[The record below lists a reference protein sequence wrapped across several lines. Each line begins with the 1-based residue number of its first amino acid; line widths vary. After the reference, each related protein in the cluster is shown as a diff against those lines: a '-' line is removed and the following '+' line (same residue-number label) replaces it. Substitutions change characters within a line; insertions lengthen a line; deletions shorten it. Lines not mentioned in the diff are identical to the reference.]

1 MEAFTYKGISAGK
14 YVEGEIEALNQDE
27 ASFKLKEQ
35 KIIITNLIKSAK
47 KKGAKKEKSK
57 SKGSS
62 LFGKKKVKV
71 EDILIFSKQFA
82 TMVKAGL
89 PILQTLAMLR
99 DQLEGPAIKEIVEDI
114 RKSLEGGVTL
124 SKCFEKYP
132 KQFDNVYINLI
143 RAGEA
148 SGKLDVFLLKIVDD
162 LEKKEKIKKKI
173 KSALMYPSI
182 MFTVAITVS
191 AFMLIKV
198 VPVFANMYDGMGI
211 ALPKPTAVIM
221 SMSNFLRGTGGL
233 IMLISLVGGYGA
245 FKYLTTKNEAIKYR
259 WHKQV
264 LKLPVFGDLILKSML
279 AQISLIMGNLSA
291 AGVNLLESIEIAK
304 SVSKNVV
311 VTEALENVK
320 KGVFSGDT
328 LTKLFLKEPLFP
340 PTFSQLISVGEQ
352 TGQLDEMFN
361 SVAVYYEAEFDQ
373 AVDNMSSLIEPIMI
387 VFMGLMIGGLMIA
400 MYSPIFNVGALIG

>member
-1 MEAFTYKGISAGK
+1 
-14 YVEGEIEALNQDE
+14 
-27 ASFKLKEQ
+27 
-35 KIIITNLIKSAK
+35 
-47 KKGAKKEKSK
+47 
-57 SKGSS
+57 
-62 LFGKKKVKV
+62 
-71 EDILIFSKQFA
+71 
-82 TMVKAGL
+82 
-89 PILQTLAMLR
+89 
-99 DQLEGPAIKEIVEDI
+99 
-114 RKSLEGGVTL
+114 
-124 SKCFEKYP
+124 
-132 KQFDNVYINLI
+132 
-143 RAGEA
+143 
-148 SGKLDVFLLKIVDD
+148 
-162 LEKKEKIKKKI
+162 
-173 KSALMYPSI
+173 MYPAI

-221 SMSNFLRGTGGL
+221 NMSNFLRGTGGL

-245 FKYLTTKNEAIKYR
+245 FRYLTTKNEAIKYR

-264 LKLPVFGDLILKSML
+264 LKLPVFGDLILKSLL

-361 SVAVYYEAEFDQ
+361 SVAIYYEAEFDT